1 MDDRGIEQKIA
12 ALSEGLVLLEPSDP
26 RGLADL
32 HTGFEEIGNWADGV
46 KWRQRPRRR
55 RS

>member
-32 HTGFEEIGNWADGV
+32 HTGFEEIGNWADGASQSEV
-46 KWRQRPRRR
+46 P
-55 RS
+55 STP